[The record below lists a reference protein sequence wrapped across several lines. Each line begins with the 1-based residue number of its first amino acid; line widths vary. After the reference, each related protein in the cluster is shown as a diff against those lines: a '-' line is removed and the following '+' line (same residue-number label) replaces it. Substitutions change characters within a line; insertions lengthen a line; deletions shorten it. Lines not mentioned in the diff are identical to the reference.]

1 MKTRIIQLVVV
12 VVLGCVAAAALSS
25 CQTGKID
32 EARLAQIG
40 EIALNYAEK
49 KGQITPE
56 DAALAREAGK
66 ILLAPTPEQVTA
78 TK

>member
-1 MKTRIIQLVVV
+1 MKTRIIQLVVTL
-12 VVLGCVAAAALSS
+12 LGCVAAAALSS

-66 ILLAPTPEQVTA
+66 ILLAPTPEQVAA